1 MSVLVKYLCVLGIAA
16 LPVLELR
23 GAIPYGVANGLPY
36 FGVLAV
42 SVIGNMLPVPFIILF
57 VRKIFDWM
65 KKKSK
70 FLAGI
75 AEKLEKRAENK
86 MDVIEKYEMLG
97 LFILVAIPLPG
108 TGAWTGSLISA
119 LLGLRLKNA
128 FPMILL
134 GVLTAGV
141 IMMIISYGV
150 GALIGVLDISPVYN
164 IIEEKR
170 PKGYIMKKVMVVFG
184 TRPEAIKMCPL
195 VKELKS
201 KAKP

>member
-1 MSVLVKYLCVLGIAA
+1 MSVLAKYLCVLGIAA
-16 LPVLELR
+16 LPILELR

-36 FGVLAV
+36 LGVLAV

-150 GALIGVLDISPVYN
+150 GAIIGV
-164 IIEEKR
+164 
-170 PKGYIMKKVMVVFG
+170 
-184 TRPEAIKMCPL
+184 A
-195 VKELKS
+195 
-201 KAKP
+201 

>member
-1 MSVLVKYLCVLGIAA
+1 MRVLVKYLCVLGIAA

-119 LLGLRLKNA
+119 FLGLRLKNA

-150 GALIGVLDISPVYN
+150 GAIIGV
-164 IIEEKR
+164 
-170 PKGYIMKKVMVVFG
+170 
-184 TRPEAIKMCPL
+184 A
-195 VKELKS
+195 
-201 KAKP
+201 